1 MTALGVTFP
10 LAVISA
16 ALTKCPK
23 VIYVR
28 FWSAFGGKADID
40 QYGVDVRFVPIADV
54 TSPNARSAK
63 SGKQVAPSLA
73 TNGTSSDLL
82 DWRRV
87 PTSVDRL
94 LLRRIEPH
102 RQSEFPAF
110 WCWQPIRLLVGAG
123 FLVLNVEV
131 E

>member
-1 MTALGVTFP
+1 MSALGQKRTFRCVR
-10 LAVISA
+10 AMSA
-16 ALTKCPK
+16 LPP
-23 VIYVR
+23 
-28 FWSAFGGKADID
+28 KADIRWS
-40 QYGVDVRFVPIADV
+40 VRDVRFVPIADI

-73 TNGTSSDLL
+73 TNGTSSALL

-94 LLRRIEPH
+94 RLRRIEPH

-110 WCWQPIRLLVGAG
+110 WCWQPIRLLVGVG

>member
-1 MTALGVTFP
+1 MSALGQKQTSRHLQP
-10 LAVISA
+10 MSA
-16 ALTKCPK
+16 LPP
-23 VIYVR
+23 
-28 FWSAFGGKADID
+28 KADIGT
-40 QYGVDVRFVPIADV
+40 QPCNVCFVPIADV
-54 TSPNARSAK
+54 TSPSTRSAK

-102 RQSEFPAF
+102 RQSEFPAL